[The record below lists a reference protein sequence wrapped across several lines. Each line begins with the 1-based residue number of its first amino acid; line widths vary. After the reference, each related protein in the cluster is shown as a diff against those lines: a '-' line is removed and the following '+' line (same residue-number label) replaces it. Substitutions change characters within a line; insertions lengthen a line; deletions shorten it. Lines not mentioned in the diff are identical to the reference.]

1 MCYYENVGDFELV
14 LDLDGI
20 WGQAD
25 DEFWAWLNVACAGP
39 QRPEDGFG
47 KNAICDLDYDFDDTM
62 LFLQPWSGNVTIS
75 DINGDGI
82 FDFYAV
88 KNEGYI
94 EIIYGE

>member
-25 DEFWAWLNVACAGP
+25 DEFWSWQSVACAGP
-39 QRPEDGFG
+39 QRPEDGYHQ
-47 KNAICDLDYDFDDTM
+47 NTLCDLPYSMNDTQV
-62 LFLQPWSGNVTIS
+62 FLQPVSGNVTIS